1 MLLTIIKKHENVFFS
16 CKLSLKNYLPQN
28 EDTGLDRLIIEFF
41 FTSGTCM
48 SKTRR
53 WDKYTTKSILL
64 SFITLETGHPCVKLL
79 TFQSQWSQLLWSL
92 KVRFICLSVCLSVDL
107 EAKIMVPGLLWPGLN
122 SLTFRWPST
131 SVKQTI
137 RINWLRFNII
147 SGLICLLH
155 WHSCSNNVVLNALAT
170 QMWIYR
176 M

>member
-1 MLLTIIKKHENVFFS
+1 
-16 CKLSLKNYLPQN
+16 
-28 EDTGLDRLIIEFF
+28 
-41 FTSGTCM
+41 M

-64 SFITLETGHPCVKLL
+64 SLITLETGHPCVKLL

-155 WHSCSNNVVLNALAT
+155 RHSCSNNVVLNALAT
-170 QMWIYR
+170 QMWSTECNLQVHELASKINTKQMSVKNNAKLRTVVEICIVTVNFFVISEY
-176 M
+176 